1 MSAHGCWASYS
12 KQPIRSGPELKGRE
26 RMEKLRPNPRR
37 QFSRAGEILHVAAIG
52 LAAVPLLITDGYAQV
67 GSELPASRVPA
78 LSQVF
83 VLFFVMLGP
92 IKIIAPFALM
102 MRDAEDKSRRK
113 VALHAFAIAS
123 LTTLIAAAVGR
134 AILDNWHVSLGAL
147 LIAGGVILF
156 LVALRLVLQQ
166 YAPTPE
172 VEAHPSDS
180 ALADAAVRLAF
191 PTIVT
196 PYGIATVIIIL
207 SVSPNT
213 LYVVGVGTALVG
225 VMILNLFAMLYAR
238 EILKVIG
245 IMPLQI
251 VGTVLSVLQV
261 ALGVQMIL
269 GGLRIIGVL
278 P

>member
-1 MSAHGCWASYS
+1 MNLSWPS
-12 KQPIRSGPELKGRE
+12 KVISPKVDWI
-26 RMEKLRPNPRR
+26 
-37 QFSRAGEILHVAAIG
+37 HAIALG
-52 LAAVPLLITDGYAQV
+52 LTVVPLLIAGAYAQDP
-67 GSELPASRVPA
+67 SELPASRIPA

-102 MRDAEDKSRRK
+102 MKDAENKSCRK
-113 VALHAFAIAS
+113 LAVHAFAIAS
-123 LTTLIAAAVGR
+123 VTTLIAAAVGR

-166 YAPTPE
+166 YAPPTE
-172 VEAHPSDS
+172 IDARLSDS
-180 ALADAAVRLAF
+180 AFGGAAIRLAF

-213 LYVVGVGTALVG
+213 FYVVGVGAVLIR
-225 VMILNLFAMLYAR
+225 VMILNLLAMLYAR
-238 EILKVIG
+238 KILELVG
-245 IMPLQI
+245 MMPLQI
-251 VGTVLSVLQV
+251 ISAVLSVLQV

-269 GGLRIIGVL
+269 GGLRMIGSNRNRG
-278 P
+278 